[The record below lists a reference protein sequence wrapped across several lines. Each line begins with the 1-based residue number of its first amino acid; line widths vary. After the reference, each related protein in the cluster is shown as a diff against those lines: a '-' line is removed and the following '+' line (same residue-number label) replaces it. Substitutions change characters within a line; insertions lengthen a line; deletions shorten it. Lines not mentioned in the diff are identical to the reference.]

1 MSAGGQNY
9 VDQTKILSTKLKIN
23 KSVLVIMYFSPEVL
37 PGSCPRTRRMYFSP
51 EVLNT
56 LVSTKTSHVLLPGS
70 SWTGSCPRTRHMY
83 FSPEF
88 LPGWMSTTPYDVL
101 LPGSSTTDG

>member
-37 PGSCPRTRRMYFSP
+37 PG
-51 EVLNT
+51 
-56 LVSTKTSHVLLPGS
+56 
-70 SWTGSCPRTRHMY
+70 
-83 FSPEF
+83 
-88 LPGWMSTTPYDVL
+88 WMSTTPYDVL
-101 LPGSSTTDG
+101 LPGSSYEADVQIWSDDTFHGNS